1 MPPKKGEEEVQKKI
15 LGRPSVNVSCG
26 IVGMPNVGKSSFFNI
41 LCGMQVPAEN
51 FPFCTIDPNLSRV
64 IVPDERFDWLV
75 SQFKPRSVV
84 PADLKVTDIAGLVRG
99 AAEGAGLGNA
109 FLSHIKATDGI
120 FQMVRVF
127 DDADVIHVEDSVDP
141 IRDMEIIGNELRLKD
156 IEFVTAQ
163 VAKLAGIVA
172 KQDKTKKKDLE
183 ITQKLLEWLQ
193 AGHDARHGDWS
204 NDEIDVLNDYLLLS
218 AKQTIYLVNM
228 SEPDFIKKKNKWLG
242 KIAEWIKAH
251 GGDQVIPF
259 SVAFEGKLLDMSP
272 EARAAYCAEVG
283 ATSQLPKIIKAGF
296 NALQLQYFFTA
307 GEDEVRAWTV
317 KKGSKA
323 PEAAGRIHGD
333 MERGFIM
340 AETMKF
346 EDLRELGTEAE
357 CKAKG
362 KYTQNGKNYLVQVR
376 FAPPNPFNLHI
387 QFTSIPRPHSIPA
400 SHFICFRTATS
411 FISNSTSPPRASKCR
426 CADQI
431 NCFRQQSL
439 SSTAQPTFDSFV

>member
-1 MPPKKGEEEVQKKI
+1 
-15 LGRPSVNVSCG
+15 
-26 IVGMPNVGKSSFFNI
+26 MPNVGKSSFFNI

-163 VAKLAGIVA
+163 VTKLAGIVA

-183 ITQKLLEWLQ
+183 ITQKLLAWLE

-242 KIAEWIKAH
+242 KIAEWIKGH

-259 SVAFEGKLLDMSP
+259 SVSFEGKLLDMSP
-272 EARAAYCAEVG
+272 EARAAYV
-283 ATSQLPKIIKAGF
+283 T
-296 NALQLQYFFTA
+296 
-307 GEDEVRAWTV
+307 
-317 KKGSKA
+317 
-323 PEAAGRIHGD
+323 
-333 MERGFIM
+333 
-340 AETMKF
+340 
-346 EDLRELGTEAE
+346 
-357 CKAKG
+357 
-362 KYTQNGKNYLVQVR
+362 
-376 FAPPNPFNLHI
+376 
-387 QFTSIPRPHSIPA
+387 
-400 SHFICFRTATS
+400 CFQR
-411 FISNSTSPPRASKCR
+411 
-426 CADQI
+426 
-431 NCFRQQSL
+431 
-439 SSTAQPTFDSFV
+439 

>member
-1 MPPKKGEEEVQKKI
+1 VKANLMPPKKGEEEAQKKI
-15 LGRPSVNVSCG
+15 LGRPGVNVSCG

-75 SQFKPRSVV
+75 SQFRPRSVV

-163 VAKLAGIVA
+163 VTKLAGIVA

-183 ITQKLLEWLQ
+183 ITQKLLAWLE

-259 SVAFEGKLLDMSP
+259 SVSFEGKLLDMSP

-296 NALQLQYFFTA
+296 NALQLQYY
-307 GEDEVRAWTV
+307 
-317 KKGSKA
+317 
-323 PEAAGRIHGD
+323 PQPQQQHRI
-333 MERGFIM
+333 
-340 AETMKF
+340 
-346 EDLRELGTEAE
+346 
-357 CKAKG
+357 
-362 KYTQNGKNYLVQVR
+362 
-376 FAPPNPFNLHI
+376 
-387 QFTSIPRPHSIPA
+387 
-400 SHFICFRTATS
+400 
-411 FISNSTSPPRASKCR
+411 
-426 CADQI
+426 
-431 NCFRQQSL
+431 
-439 SSTAQPTFDSFV
+439 

>member
-1 MPPKKGEEEVQKKI
+1 
-15 LGRPSVNVSCG
+15 
-26 IVGMPNVGKSSFFNI
+26 
-41 LCGMQVPAEN
+41 
-51 FPFCTIDPNLSRV
+51 
-64 IVPDERFDWLV
+64 
-75 SQFKPRSVV
+75 
-84 PADLKVTDIAGLVRG
+84 
-99 AAEGAGLGNA
+99 
-109 FLSHIKATDGI
+109 
-120 FQMVRVF
+120 
-127 DDADVIHVEDSVDP
+127 
-141 IRDMEIIGNELRLKD
+141 
-156 IEFVTAQ
+156 
-163 VAKLAGIVA
+163 
-172 KQDKTKKKDLE
+172 
-183 ITQKLLEWLQ
+183 
-193 AGHDARHGDWS
+193 
-204 NDEIDVLNDYLLLS
+204 
-218 AKQTIYLVNM
+218 M

-387 QFTSIPRPHSIPA
+387 QFTSIPRPHLIPA

-439 SSTAQPTFDSFV
+439 SSTAKPTFDSFV